1 MDDVEVV
8 AVGAESVKQNVVR
21 TNWATNIVYSTNV
34 LHEPSS
40 VEEIQELLKSQLES
54 VTAVGTGHTF
64 NFIADN
70 LHNRLSLRLLP
81 RVLHLDAPARTVT
94 VDAGT
99 KYDELCPFLHRHGFA
114 LHNLASLTQLSI
126 AGACSTAVH
135 GSGDQNGSLATAVCA
150 LELATANGSLIH
162 LSRHTHGDTF
172 PGAVVGLGALG
183 VITRITLDIQP
194 AFTIRQ
200 FVYENLPLSQLTENF
215 DAIMSAGYTVSLFT
229 DWQEKRLYQLW
240 IKIRD
245 DAPNPNF
252 NPDPPSRHPAPEIFF
267 GAKLQSENVHLVR
280 GLPAIE
286 CTEQM
291 GVPGPS
297 HERLPHFRP
306 GFMPGVGD
314 ELQSEYFLPRRFA
327 VEAIL
332 AVEHL
337 RDEIAP
343 VLLESEIRT
352 VAADDL
358 WLSPCY
364 GRDSVVIHFCWRN
377 NWDAVRRLLPTIER
391 ALAPWDPRPHW
402 GKLFTM
408 TPHELQAKYAQMPA
422 FRRLAAAC
430 DPTGKFRN
438 AFLNTYVA
446 FDQK

>member
-1 MDDVEVV
+1 MDDDVEVV
-8 AVGAESVKQNVVR
+8 AVGTETMKPNAVK
-21 TNWATNIVYSTNV
+21 TNWATNIVYSTNA
-34 LHEPSS
+34 LHEPLS
-40 VEEIQELLKSQLES
+40 VEELQGLLESQLQR
-54 VTAVGTGHTF
+54 VTVAGTGHTF

-81 RVLHLDAPARTVT
+81 RVLRLDAPGRTVT
-94 VDAGT
+94 VDAGA
-99 KYDELCPFLHRHGFA
+99 KYDDLCPFLHRHGFA

-135 GSGDQNGSLATAVCA
+135 GSGDRNGGLATAVSA
-150 LELATANGSLIH
+150 LELATAAGKLIH
-162 LSRHTHGDTF
+162 LSRRTSPEAF
-172 PGAVVGLGALG
+172 PGAVVGLGGLG

-194 AFTIRQ
+194 AFTVRQ
-200 FVYENLPLSQLTENF
+200 FVYENLSLSQLTENF

-229 DWQEKRLYQLW
+229 DWQEKRFYQLW

-245 DAPNPNF
+245 DNPHPNF
-252 NPDPPSRHPAPEIFF
+252 NPGNSAPQSFF
-267 GAKLQSENVHLVR
+267 GAKLQAENMHIVR

-291 GVPGPS
+291 GAPGPS

-327 VEAIL
+327 AEVIL
-332 AVEHL
+332 AVERL
-337 RDEIAP
+337 RDEITP
-343 VLLESEIRT
+343 VLFESEIRT

-364 GRDSVVIHFCWRN
+364 GRDSVAIHFCWRN
-377 NWDAVRRLLPTIER
+377 EWEAVRRLLPKIER

-402 GKLFTM
+402 GKLFAM
-408 TPHELQAKYAQMPA
+408 APHEVHALYVKMPA
-422 FRRLAAAC
+422 FRSLAAEW

-438 AFLNTYVA
+438 AFLDTYV
-446 FDQK
+446 FDQA